1 MRHDIPR
8 LDRARGFSVIELV
21 GVLAVLAVLAV
32 LVTENILARLRLAA
46 QEAERASLA
55 TLAGAVE
62 KNLIRTKS
70 IPAVT
75 NLPAVVAADLGVPVQ
90 RVLQSAQGNARWF
103 WVDPGHAV
111 GASATNKL
119 PYVQSAAGSAVAPQK
134 LRLLVLASVGTPL
147 PSPAITEPTQQQ
159 FDGAWNAVSGGVPP
173 VLASSWNG
181 SPDDLIIQRL
191 EIGSL
196 FKRLILVN
204 LDSARSAPYSIESTN
219 TLTWIPS
226 GERREMWFMS
236 GTVINFHY
244 ATNTAQSPG
253 AGPPVLQA
261 REYLL
266 EDASYTFEN
275 GRWTRY
281 LHYGPGRQIGW
292 FGEMVDKFLAA
303 PPPPN
308 GTRRYATQQWVVDAM
323 YQFLYCFGQWS
334 LDNFYGGPP
343 WPHIPGYEQA
353 QAGATGLCD
362 YSSDLLIN

>member
-1 MRHDIPR
+1 MQTR
-8 LDRARGFSVIELV
+8 LPAPNRARGISIIEVV
-21 GVLAVLAVLAV
+21 GVMAVLAVLGAV
-32 LVTENILARLRLAA
+32 VTENILEKMRLAA
-46 QEAERASLA
+46 REAERTSLA

-62 KNLIRTKS
+62 KNIIRTKS
-70 IPAVT
+70 IPAVA
-75 NLPAVVAADLGVPVQ
+75 NLPAVVAADLAVPVL
-90 RVLQSAQGNARWF
+90 RVQQSAQGNARWF
-103 WVDPGHAV
+103 WVDPGHGV
-111 GASATNKL
+111 GASTTNKL
-119 PYVQSAAGSAVAPQK
+119 PYAQTAAGSVAPQR
-134 LRLLVLASVGTPL
+134 LRLLVMSSVGAPL
-147 PSPAITEPTQQQ
+147 PSPAITAPTQQQ
-159 FDGAWNAVSGGVPP
+159 FDGAWNTVSGGVPP
-173 VLASSWNG
+173 VLQSTWSG
-181 SPDDLIIQRL
+181 SPDDLIVQRL
-191 EIGSL
+191 EIGAL
-196 FKRLILVN
+196 FKRLILEN
-204 LDSARSAPYSIESTN
+204 LESVRTAPYSIETTN
-219 TLTWIPS
+219 TLTQIPA
-226 GERREMWFMS
+226 GQRREMWFMS

-244 ATNTAQSPG
+244 SDNT
-253 AGPPVLQA
+253 LQA

-343 WPHIPGYEQA
+343 WPHIPGYEQS

>member
-1 MRHDIPR
+1 MQTQFRISN
-8 LDRARGFSVIELV
+8 RARGFSIIELV
-21 GVLAVLAVLAV
+21 GVLAVLTILAS
-32 LVTENILARLRLAA
+32 LVTENILERLRQAA
-46 QEAERASLA
+46 QEAERTSLA

-62 KNLIRTKS
+62 KNIIRTKS
-70 IPAVT
+70 IPAVA
-75 NLPAVVAADLGVPVQ
+75 NLPAVVAADLAVPVQ
-90 RVLQSAQGNARWF
+90 RVQESAQGNPRWF
-103 WVDPGHAV
+103 WVDPGHGV

-119 PYVQSAAGSAVAPQK
+119 PYVQTAAGSAVPPQR
-134 LRLLVLASVGTPL
+134 LRVLVISSVGNPL
-147 PSPAITEPTQQQ
+147 PSPAITAPTQQQ
-159 FDGAWNAVSGGVPP
+159 FDDAWNTVSGGV
-173 VLASSWNG
+173 LSALSSSWKG
-181 SPDDLIIQRL
+181 DPSDLNLQRL
-191 EIGSL
+191 EIGAL

-204 LDSARSAPYSIESTN
+204 LDSTNKAPYSIETTN
-219 TLTWIPS
+219 TLTWIPA

-253 AGPPVLQA
+253 SGLPVMQA

-281 LHYGPGRQIGW
+281 LHYGPGKQIGW

-308 GTRRYATQQWVVDAM
+308 GTRRYSTQQWVVDAM

-343 WPHIPGYEQA
+343 WPHIPGYEQS
-353 QAGATGLCD
+353 QAGATGLND